1 MMKKRRKKN
10 NNLMRGI
17 LKIERIIKKGLLK
30 REELTE
36 GIRMKRY
43 QRMI

>member
-1 MMKKRRKKN
+1 MMKMRRKKN

-30 REELTE
+30 REELT
-36 GIRMKRY
+36 
-43 QRMI
+43 